1 MPGSGV
7 TEGYAEGMET
17 ESSGNS
23 FCAGSHTIVS
33 VAVVYRVPSIEQV
46 TDDGASEAKM
56 MGTMDAQLVCAACV
70 RMQQQVSCSV
80 FVDADDFVF
89 CVCRL
94 ALSEI
99 DFLTRAFIIVR

>member
-1 MPGSGV
+1 MPGFGV
-7 TEGYAEGMET
+7 AESYAEGVET

-23 FCAGSHTIVS
+23 FCAGRHTIVG

-56 MGTMDAQLVCAACV
+56 MGTMDAQLVCATCV
-70 RMQQQVSCSV
+70 RMQQQVGCSV

-99 DFLTRAFIIVR
+99 DFLTWAFIIVR

>member
-1 MPGSGV
+1 
-7 TEGYAEGMET
+7 
-17 ESSGNS
+17 
-23 FCAGSHTIVS
+23 
-33 VAVVYRVPSIEQV
+33 
-46 TDDGASEAKM
+46 M
-56 MGTMDAQLVCAACV
+56 MGTMDAQLVRAACV

-89 CVCRL
+89 CVCGL

>member
-1 MPGSGV
+1 MPGFGV
-7 TEGYAEGMET
+7 TESYAEGVET

-23 FCAGSHTIVS
+23 FVG

-70 RMQQQVSCSV
+70 RMQQQVGCSV

-99 DFLTRAFIIVR
+99 DFLTWAFIIVR